1 MMAAV
6 VMLVAALLCSA
17 HNHESALGLHTATT
31 TVAPAE
37 ADHHDH
43 EARTGDTHIAE
54 RSSVGAVSH
63 AHHDHECGPGG
74 LPPAVAPPPAPP
86 AVPEPCVLAIA
97 PTGDLAAIM
106 LVDAGSGA
114 PPPEAGTQLLTR
126 VCVARH

>member
-6 VMLVAALLCSA
+6 VMLVAALLCPA
-17 HNHESALGLHTATT
+17 HRHESAQDLHTATT
-31 TVAPAE
+31 AMAAE

-54 RSSVGAVSH
+54 RSSVGAVSY